1 MDDSKI
7 LSALESIDKIFNIVF
22 EIKENV
28 NVLSEK
34 VNVLSEKVNVLSENV
49 NVLSGK
55 VDYLYEVFPK
65 LEKKVDV
72 LSGKVDYLY
81 EAFPKLEK
89 KVDKI
94 DERLTSLEHTV
105 TVMEYEH
112 GNKLDIICDYIK
124 ISMEKHGEYENNFLK
139 IDSKFFNYDLRLGEI
154 EGSKFYK
161 KLTEEKY
168 DFIKKNL
175 YDKYLDNNK
184 TTSKANKDS
193 KIV

>member
-34 VNVLSEKVNVLSENV
+34 VNVLSEKVNVLS
-49 NVLSGK
+49 GK
-55 VDYLYEVFPK
+55 VDYLYEAFSK
-65 LEKKVDV
+65 LEKKVGV

-161 KLTEEKY
+161 KLIEEKY